1 MQLNPRAAK
10 RKGILRS
17 DWLPKWVRW
26 AHHCPLGISR
36 VGPARKSS
44 LFGHIINLL
53 LTKLVRLRLGQ

>member
-26 AHHCPLGISR
+26 AHL
-36 VGPARKSS
+36 ARSGFLALVPQEKV
-44 LFGHIINLL
+44 LFLAI
-53 LTKLVRLRLGQ
+53 